1 MNNLKKFTK
10 LEIKWA
16 EKGIRISKALIV
28 ISFSKFNQK
37 EFVDIAEFQPK
48 YLKEFGGKKI
58 NT

>member
-1 MNNLKKFTK
+1 MGL
-10 LEIKWA
+10 L
-16 EKGIRISKALIV
+16 
-28 ISFSKFNQK
+28 SFSKFNQK

>member
-1 MNNLKKFTK
+1 MELGSSSRNIIFSDYILPSANEMGL
-10 LEIKWA
+10 L
-16 EKGIRISKALIV
+16 
-28 ISFSKFNQK
+28 SFSKFNQK